1 MTFEGFRTACRRCRS
16 AFGSLRAVCRGF
28 GTTSRS
34 FRSRRR
40 RPARASEG
48 FGTAFEGVGTAFEAV
63 GTAFEAVGTAFEG
76 FGTAFEGFGT
86 ASEGFRNAAVGQVL
100 SAWTVATTFFDVAR
114 ARAALPSSLFGIAR
128 VDRKHADATTK
139 ATTLVDYL
147 DGPYGAA
154 SQGVAAQARSK
165 PGAADNPSSSWVWRH
180 PWPQRVQTNTT
191 HCMQTPPEKHRKH
204 LRARDRNRPR
214 PSRSWLR
221 WLVNQP

>member
-1 MTFEGFRTACRRCRS
+1 MTFEGFRTACRRRRS
-16 AFGSLRAVCRGF
+16 AFGSLREVCRGF

-48 FGTAFEGVGTAFEAV
+48 FGTAFEGF
-63 GTAFEAVGTAFEG
+63 GTAFEG

-86 ASEGFRNAAVGQVL
+86 ASEGFGSAFEGFRNAAVGQVL
-100 SAWTVATTFFDVAR
+100 SAWTVATTFVDVAR

-128 VDRKHADATTK
+128 VDRGHADATTK

-165 PGAADNPSSSWVWRH
+165 PGAADNPSPSWVRRH

-191 HCMQTPPEKHRKH
+191 HCMQTSPPEKHRKH

>member
-1 MTFEGFRTACRRCRS
+1 MTCEGFRTACRRRRS
-16 AFGSLRAVCRGF
+16 AFGSLREVCRGF

-40 RPARASEG
+40 RPARAS
-48 FGTAFEGVGTAFEAV
+48 
-63 GTAFEAVGTAFEG
+63 EG

-128 VDRKHADATTK
+128 VDRGHADATTK

-147 DGPYGAA
+147 HGPYGAA
-154 SQGVAAQARSK
+154 SQGVAAQARAK

-180 PWPQRVQTNTT
+180 PWPQRVQTNSHNRHQATL
-191 HCMQTPPEKHRKH
+191 PKVHREN
-204 LRARDRNRPR
+204 LVAGQRDG
-214 PSRSWLR
+214 
-221 WLVNQP
+221 